1 MVTLTLVCKIKS
13 IKDILRIKKQQH
25 QRQITRK
32 INNTKIAYLA
42 KVMYHVK
49 ILYLEHKT
57 QQTFALEQKRRE
69 HTLIYKR
76 TFCNESKIQF
86 GWQQTLLFFPIS
98 FTNEWKVAKNC
109 ALLGLKCHSHTYI
122 HIYRFCSYC
131 NWLEKWPRGA
141 ARVGNTKFICVF
153 YILLLRDDRLTDRT
167 DYVTMP
173 WLRHKVC
180 LYYEKAEE
188 KKAK

>member
-1 MVTLTLVCKIKS
+1 MWKYCIWSTNHSRHL
-13 IKDILRIKKQQH
+13 H
-25 QRQITRK
+25 W
-32 INNTKIAYLA
+32 N
-42 KVMYHVK
+42 
-49 ILYLEHKT
+49 
-57 QQTFALEQKRRE
+57 RRE
-69 HTLIYKR
+69 ENTLSFTKGHFAMR
-76 TFCNESKIQF
+76 ARFSLDGNKHCC
-86 GWQQTLLFFPIS
+86 FFPIS

-109 ALLGLKCHSHTYI
+109 ALLSLKCHSHTYI

-173 WLRHKVC
+173 SLRHKVC